1 MLNLGT
7 MMINNNK
14 TQLMA
19 LPVLLLVAPSSA
31 LAVESDTCCHWSYNP
46 AGSFLKQLPKVTLV
60 PSKLFLLSSNST
72 VYNYEKKISVQ
83 KYIIE

>member
-1 MLNLGT
+1 
-7 MMINNNK
+7 
-14 TQLMA
+14 MA

-46 AGSFLKQLPKVTLV
+46 AGSFLKQLPNVTLV
-60 PSKLFLLSSNST
+60 LSKLFLLSSNST
-72 VYNYEKKISVQ
+72 VYNYEKKKSVQ

>member
-1 MLNLGT
+1 
-7 MMINNNK
+7 
-14 TQLMA
+14 MA

-46 AGSFLKQLPKVTLV
+46 AGSFLKQLPNVTLV

-72 VYNYEKKISVQ
+72 VYHYEKKKSVQ

>member
-1 MLNLGT
+1 
-7 MMINNNK
+7 
-14 TQLMA
+14 MA

-46 AGSFLKQLPKVTLV
+46 AGSFLKQLPNVTLV

-72 VYNYEKKISVQ
+72 VYNYEKKKSVQ

>member
-31 LAVESDTCCHWSYNP
+31 LAVESDTCCHWSYNL
-46 AGSFLKQLPKVTLV
+46 AGSFLKQLPKEQI
-60 PSKLFLLSSNST
+60 KM
-72 VYNYEKKISVQ
+72 
-83 KYIIE
+83 